1 METPG
6 DSAAARPAATTAG
19 GAAVRDNQG
28 VCDNQVGRADRVVRD
43 DQADFSSL
51 RDAAKSR
58 RGSGDPLK
66 LIDSGKLSVP
76 ELEWLGAA
84 GAEIFTSD
92 CAGRNAH
99 DLALVSNAAGKGG
112 ARVAHFHHGPFLTK
126 EGESPVPFADLLELG
141 RSGLLLYA
149 SNVKAA
155 RDFAALD
162 ALSNACAKGG
172 TRFGYYHHGALVAAL
187 EDLARSGAWVH
198 IDGRSLAADA
208 DVALLAD
215 CARAARAAG
224 AGVVLHVDA
233 LLDPASIA
241 DLIEA
246 GCHILFLTPPSDYR
260 SPYRPLEERARRL
273 RLDPRASYLFPAFM
287 L

>member
-6 DSAAARPAATTAG
+6 ASAAARPADVG
-19 GAAVRDNQG
+19 GAA
-28 VCDNQVGRADRVVRD
+28 VCDNQVGSANRVVCDDQVVRD
-43 DQADFSSL
+43 DQADFPSL